1 MCLFTILI
9 NIHYSMQSM
18 HCILNYLTL
27 YSFHCSLALGTNTNY
42 RSPMHVSS
50 SKDNYCTMQCAIACI
65 DKVSDLKMLLD
76 KKWLTW
82 KFKTNS
88 GRTAAE
94 HMLNTAS
101 VRTENGGVE
110 FHTHGNRKL
119 RNSFHTYDNRKV
131 CPSFNLFLKSTFSL
145 TPGKNNGTALVV
157 WQPTAGRHKGW
168 QPQGAPAGLGS
179 SHHYM
184 QTTCWHKYWRKINLN
199 IFMLQGPMA
208 GKNIMQRTTLVPL
221 IHLYTRGGLSRLQV
235 VQTKSHFCKFYFI
248 HWGDFCSTVWMN
260 CVKNEYCGV
269 LYAEKRFKQ
278 NSIWIQSFSSDN
290 WKSKTAY

>member
-1 MCLFTILI
+1 
-9 NIHYSMQSM
+9 
-18 HCILNYLTL
+18 
-27 YSFHCSLALGTNTNY
+27 
-42 RSPMHVSS
+42 MHVSS

-145 TPGKNNGTALVV
+145 TLGKNNGTALVV

-184 QTTCWHKYWRKINLN
+184 QTTCWHKVWRKINLN

-208 GKNIMQRTTLVPL
+208 LSLLNSFV
-221 IHLYTRGGLSRLQV
+221 HWEGGIIPVTSCPNKVTFLQV
-235 VQTKSHFCKFYFI
+235 LFHSLGWLLLNCMDELCEEWI
-248 HWGDFCSTVWMN
+248 LWGVVCR
-260 CVKNEYCGV
+260 
-269 LYAEKRFKQ
+269 EK
-278 NSIWIQSFSSDN
+278 I
-290 WKSKTAY
+290 